1 MTTGRI
7 NQITTFAERPK
18 TPATVK
24 VYSKQQSFCWL
35 LCKSLRPEGL
45 SMIQAMFF
53 TICVSWDTSFDRVID
68 TKCRR
73 TSERRA
79 SLCRAKHAQTF
90 TTENVCSLQF
100 SFIAYCALEV
110 HIQHFP
116 QSKTPVRVFYQGKV
130 LSAEEINPRLSGLNL
145 GQERCL
151 CSPMGLMAVCHAL
164 GKTSSLVRD
173 PLPVS
178 KPRTEVPAYS
188 LLLGRLRL
196 FERSRGLWLAPLVST
211 SLLVLKN
218 LFSLSRL
225 FFRFFTLPL
234 LYIVSKC
241 KTAES
246 VILFFEHLAT
256 ESMKN

>member
-90 TTENVCSLQF
+90 TTENVCSLRF
-100 SFIAYCALEV
+100 SFIAYCALKV
-110 HIQHFP
+110 HIQHFSW
-116 QSKTPVRVFYQGKV
+116 SKTPVRVFFQGKSLGPKNSILGSQALIFVKKV
-130 LSAEEINPRLSGLNL
+130 LCVTPWGGQQLLCLREDGSTCSRPLTNVSLPPNGSSFCVVIGDIEVFRHFPKPVAEATPQYSCTRP
-145 GQERCL
+145 Q
-151 CSPMGLMAVCHAL
+151 
-164 GKTSSLVRD
+164 KSLFVFPTFFSIFSHYPSYIYAQNAILQD
-173 PLPVS
+173 P
-178 KPRTEVPAYS
+178 
-188 LLLGRLRL
+188 
-196 FERSRGLWLAPLVST
+196 
-211 SLLVLKN
+211 
-218 LFSLSRL
+218 
-225 FFRFFTLPL
+225 
-234 LYIVSKC
+234 
-241 KTAES
+241 
-246 VILFFEHLAT
+246 
-256 ESMKN
+256 